1 MKCLFWRALIG
12 FLAFDLRG
20 FNRNFP
26 ALYRFVRNR
35 PVSEKVAGPDVVG
48 RVCAAVNDASVWY
61 PKRVCCLE
69 RSAVTTCLLR
79 NWGIPAK
86 MVMGAQMTPIRAH
99 AWTEVDGKAINER
112 RDVQRI
118 YSVWERC

>member
-1 MKCLFWRALIG
+1 MKCLFWRALFG
-12 FLAFDLRG
+12 FLVFDLRG
-20 FNRNFP
+20 FHRNFP
-26 ALYRFVRNR
+26 ALHRFVRNR
-35 PVSEKVAGPDVVG
+35 PVSERAASSDIVE

-61 PKRVCCLE
+61 PKRVRCLQ

-79 NWGIPAK
+79 NGGIPAK

>member
-1 MKCLFWRALIG
+1 MRCFFWRALLG

-20 FNRNFP
+20 FNHNFP
-26 ALYRFVRNR
+26 ALHRFVKSR
-35 PVSEKVAGPDVVG
+35 PVSKRTASSDIVE
-48 RVCAAVNDASVWY
+48 RICSAVNDASVWY
-61 PKRVCCLE
+61 PKRVRCLQ

-79 NWGIPAK
+79 SCGIPAK
-86 MVMGAQMTPIRAH
+86 LAIGAQMTPIRAH

>member
-1 MKCLFWRALIG
+1 MNFLFCRALFG
-12 FLAFDLRG
+12 FLLFDLRG

-26 ALYRFVRNR
+26 ALYRFVGSR
-35 PVSEKVAGPDVVG
+35 PVSDRTASSEVVQ
-48 RVCAAVNDASVWY
+48 RVCRAVNDASIWY
-61 PKRVCCLE
+61 PKRVRCLQ
-69 RSAVTTCLLR
+69 RSAVTACLLR
-79 NWGIPAK
+79 NCGIRAK

-99 AWTEVDGKAINER
+99 SWTEIDGRAINER